1 MVGASGPPAWAK
13 GAAPHSPYD
22 CQCRRRSACQASRAL
37 AVTERR
43 VLVVE
48 DDQTLR
54 EVIAEALREDGYAVL
69 TAVNGEAALELAQ
82 RWLPGMVILDL
93 MMPRMA
99 GEEFCAALRAL
110 DGLATIP
117 ILLVSASRSA
127 ADIGE

>member
-1 MVGASGPPAWAK
+1 
-13 GAAPHSPYD
+13 
-22 CQCRRRSACQASRAL
+22 
-37 AVTERR
+37 VTERR

-54 EVIAEALREDGYAVL
+54 EVIAEALREDGYAVR
-69 TAVNGEAALELAQ
+69 TAINGETALELAQ
-82 RWLPGMVILDL
+82 RWPPGMVILDL

-127 ADIGE
+127 ADIGERVGAAASLTKPFDLVELAQHVRAALH